1 MIGAKEDPPKNKAL
15 NKWILYIA
23 VGTALIIGSFVY
35 SVQTSWNQLLSD
47 RTLGNF
53 ISMVSEMIP
62 PDLSIIPT
70 LGKPVLETMAM
81 SVMSTL
87 IAALIA
93 VPLGFLAAK
102 NTTPN
107 LMVRGTVRAVFN
119 ILRAVPDLII
129 GIICVAAVGFG
140 ILPGIMALGF
150 SSVGMLGKFYSEAIE
165 KVDGNISEAIEATGA
180 SKFQVIF
187 FSVIPQV
194 IPHFIDYTLYRWEYN
209 FRASSIVGLI
219 GAGGIG
225 FQLIASLRIMQ
236 YKEVSAMIL
245 LVYVLVQLVDGF
257 GNLVRKKIVEG
268 DKK

>member
-1 MIGAKEDPPKNKAL
+1 MKSRREEHPKNKVLGKWTL
-15 NKWILYIA
+15 NIV
-23 VGTALIIGSFVY
+23 VGILIIISSFVY
-35 SVQTSWNQLLSD
+35 SVQTSWDQLLSD

-62 PDLSIIPT
+62 PDLSVIPT
-70 LGKPVLETMAM
+70 LGKPVLETIAM

-102 NTTPN
+102 NTSPN
-107 LMVRGTVRAVFN
+107 LIARRIVKASFN
-119 ILRAVPDLII
+119 IFRAIPDLIV
-129 GIICVAAVGFG
+129 GVICVAAVGFG

-150 SSVGMLGKFYSEAIE
+150 SSIGMLGKFYSESIE
-165 KVDGNISEAIEATGA
+165 KVDYNISEAIEATGA

-194 IPHFIDYTLYRWEYN
+194 ITHFIDYTLYRWEYN

-225 FQLIASLRIMQ
+225 FQLIASLRIME
-236 YKEVSAMIL
+236 YREVSAMIL
-245 LVYVLVQLVDGF
+245 LVYALVQLVDGF
-257 GNLVRKKIVEG
+257 GNLVRKKIIEG
-268 DKK
+268 DRK